1 MNISTFPIRTYTGSK
16 NSSGTIFAGNLFMR
30 QNAGLKSTQQKLER
44 QQEAAGQIEFWEKQK
59 ENLKNMSCDTIEEIA
74 RKLDKFHTYEEEI
87 AAVKTAYNNEQMW
100 HAMDEVKEQ
109 AEKIAEAAED
119 SKPKTPE
126 ERREEAV
133 EEALGIEEG
142 EGILEEVAEEMEE
155 VTEEMQEQLEE
166 MQPEEL
172 TEKSTEE
179 IIKTQVAETAKQQQE
194 MEAEQKENIVAKAVL
209 QRRLEEEWLKTKTYK
224 GVDIRV

>member
-1 MNISTFPIRTYTGSK
+1 
-16 NSSGTIFAGNLFMR
+16 MR

-194 MEAEQKENIVAKAVL
+194 MEAEQKENIVEQAVL

>member
-1 MNISTFPIRTYTGSK
+1 
-16 NSSGTIFAGNLFMR
+16 MR
-30 QNAGLKSTQQKLER
+30 QNAGLKSTQQKIER
-44 QQEAAGQIEFWEKQK
+44 QQEATGQIEFWEKQK
-59 ENLKNMSCDTIEEIA
+59 ENLKNMSCETIEEIA

-133 EEALGIEEG
+133 EEALGIEKG

-155 VTEEMQEQLEE
+155 VTEEMQEQMEE

-172 TEKSTEE
+172 AEKSTEE

-194 MEAEQKENIVAKAVL
+194 TEAEQKENIVEQAVL